1 MCEVCSHVSVRY
13 VEPAVRLY
21 PDDEPADDPVV
32 FEARI
37 TLESM
42 GRSPQCRYCS
52 QTAVYLIPEGLTC
65 NEHAWQ
71 AAARLDWISADVWVP
86 IPIHPSN
93 A

>member
-1 MCEVCSHVSVRY
+1 MSVRY